1 MNVLTAQSS
10 GSVPNEEIYVEL
22 QFPGLRADADRRGFF
37 FLGTAPGSC
46 SAFRAPCLERF
57 PRSRPA
63 TQRRDSI
70 QHIDVCVLPVY
81 NIVMKTT
88 IDTIIAEVLSLS
100 PQARAFV
107 AEKLIESLD
116 SEPEVTLSSAWREEV
131 RKRCREVDEG
141 SVELRDAED
150 VFARGYAPAS

>member
-1 MNVLTAQSS
+1 
-10 GSVPNEEIYVEL
+10 
-22 QFPGLRADADRRGFF
+22 
-37 FLGTAPGSC
+37 
-46 SAFRAPCLERF
+46 
-57 PRSRPA
+57 
-63 TQRRDSI
+63 
-70 QHIDVCVLPVY
+70 
-81 NIVMKTT
+81 MKLT

-116 SEPEVTLSSAWREEV
+116 SEPEIILSPAWRDEV

-150 VFARGYAPAS
+150 VFARGYAKLG

>member
-1 MNVLTAQSS
+1 M
-10 GSVPNEEIYVEL
+10 
-22 QFPGLRADADRRGFF
+22 
-37 FLGTAPGSC
+37 
-46 SAFRAPCLERF
+46 
-57 PRSRPA
+57 
-63 TQRRDSI
+63 
-70 QHIDVCVLPVY
+70 PVY

-150 VFARGYAPAS
+150 VFARGHAALG